1 MKTYTPDQTQLAKEK
16 KSIILMYG
24 ITLLIL
30 IAIAVSINWGRETM
44 RSLLW
49 LIPMMI
55 AMYVFMGIRSY
66 KQRKAFYEGYKLEVS
81 DDTLIQNQP
90 RMSELKFPLSD
101 ITNVEVQKKG
111 MLISIK
117 QARNVLGISKDVMKE
132 GDYEELK
139 TLLTSWAERNTTQ
152 SETAVEDTIDQAEAE
167 ADSAVESAR
176 EALDDAKEFVTDKA
190 EDAAEAAEQ
199 VADKVKDAVDD
210 LKDE

>member
-1 MKTYTPDQTQLAKEK
+1 MKTYTLDQSQLAKEK

-24 ITLLIL
+24 ITLLVL

-66 KQRKAFYEGYKLEVS
+66 KQRKAFYEGYKLELF
-81 DDTLIQNQP
+81 DDTLVQNQP

-117 QARNVLGISKDVMKE
+117 QAKNVLGVSKDVMKE

-139 TLLTSWAERNTTQ
+139 TLLTSWAERN
-152 SETAVEDTIDQAEAE
+152 AAQAETVVDDAIEQAE
-167 ADSAVESAR
+167 ESGETVVESAK
-176 EALDDAKEFVTDKA
+176 EVVDDIKEFIADKA
-190 EDAAEAAEQ
+190 EDVAEAADQ

>member
-1 MKTYTPDQTQLAKEK
+1 MKTYTLDQSQLAKEK

-24 ITLLIL
+24 ITLLVL

-66 KQRKAFYEGYKLEVS
+66 KQRKAFYEGYKLELF
-81 DDTLIQNQP
+81 DDTLVQNQP

-117 QARNVLGISKDVMKE
+117 QAKNVLGVSKDVMKE

-139 TLLTSWAERNTTQ
+139 TLLTSWAERN
-152 SETAVEDTIDQAEAE
+152 AAQAETVVDDAIEQAE
-167 ADSAVESAR
+167 ESGETVVESTK
-176 EALDDAKEFVTDKA
+176 EVVDDIKEFIADKA
-190 EDAAEAAEQ
+190 EDVAEAADQ

>member
-1 MKTYTPDQTQLAKEK
+1 MKTYTLDQSQLAKEK

-24 ITLLIL
+24 ITLLVL

-66 KQRKAFYEGYKLEVS
+66 KQRKAFYEGYKLELF
-81 DDTLIQNQP
+81 DDTLVQNQP

-117 QARNVLGISKDVMKE
+117 QAKNVLGVSKDVMKE

-139 TLLTSWAERNTTQ
+139 TLLTSWAERN
-152 SETAVEDTIDQAEAE
+152 AAQAETVVDDAIEQAE
-167 ADSAVESAR
+167 ESGETVVESTK
-176 EALDDAKEFVTDKA
+176 EVVDDIKEFITDKA
-190 EDAAEAAEQ
+190 EDVAEAADQ